1 MGDVMLDLFGN
12 ATIAPKP
19 RPDAFTRA
27 LPQSRPAMPDKTN
40 RAHAPHAM
48 PRDREI
54 EIRDNARLLCKAG
67 RPDDKGV
74 AYLEGSQIKRNGGA
88 PAGSSSPGRNALL
101 GWGDVA
107 PVNGLLQMQIQTEG
121 KRR

>member
-1 MGDVMLDLFGN
+1 MIDLFGN

-19 RPDAFTRA
+19 RPDAFTRT

-40 RAHAPHAM
+40 RANAPHAM
-48 PRDREI
+48 PREREI
-54 EIRDNARLLCKAG
+54 EIRDNARVLCKVDRHG
-67 RPDDKGV
+67 
-74 AYLEGSQIKRNGGA
+74 YLEGSRIKRNGGA
-88 PAGSSSPGRNALL
+88 PAGSSSPGRNAML

-107 PVNGLLQMQIQTEG
+107 PVNGLLQMQIQTEM